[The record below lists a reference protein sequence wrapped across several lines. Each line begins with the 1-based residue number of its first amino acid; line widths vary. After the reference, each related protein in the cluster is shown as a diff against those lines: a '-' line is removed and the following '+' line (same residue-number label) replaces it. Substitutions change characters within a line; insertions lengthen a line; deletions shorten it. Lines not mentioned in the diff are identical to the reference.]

1 MAKSYKG
8 GQYHRKRWT
17 APDGSVHDVYGK
29 TIAERDEK
37 LEALKASYTAQEPAD
52 AHVFVYEYAAKWY
65 ALRAPHWSEDMRYA
79 HRYNINHWICPV
91 IGQMEMAEV
100 KASDLQKVMSQVA
113 DKSRSYN
120 KRLSST
126 IKQLFAMAYDDK
138 IFDRDPAAKLKP
150 EGVKPVPK
158 DALDEDEQQILLDT
172 VRGLPIEPFV
182 MLALYTGLR
191 REEVCGLRWRCVHLD
206 TATPHLDVRRAVS
219 WPGNNKPVEED
230 LLKSD
235 AAWRTIPLPAPLVAY
250 LRQLRAGIDATPEQL
265 RGMYVF
271 RGSAEGPASYSAF
284 TRRWE
289 AITVRSTASGREL
302 GESVRNHKI
311 RVTIDFVVT
320 PHVLRY
326 TYCTRLILAK
336 VPINRVQ
343 YLMGHDDPQTTLA
356 IYTRLLGHQPE
367 DLIDDVEAAF
377 APKKPAGETPPEGA
391 AGA

>member
-37 LEALKASYTAQEPAD
+37 LEALKASYADPQPAD
-52 AHVFVYEYAAKWY
+52 VHAFVYEYAAKWY
-65 ALRAPHWSEDMRYA
+65 ALREPHWSEDMRYA

-91 IGQMEMAEV
+91 IGQKEMAEV
-100 KASDLQKVMSQVA
+100 KASDLQEVMGQVA

-120 KRLSST
+120 KRLLST
-126 IKQLFAMAYDDK
+126 IKQIFGMAYEDRL
-138 IFDRDPAAKLKP
+138 IDRDPSAKLKA
-150 EGVKPVPK
+150 EGVKPIPK
-158 DALDEDEQQILLDT
+158 DALTEEEQEILLNT

-191 REEVCGLRWRCVHLD
+191 REEICGLQWRCVHLD
-206 TATPHLDVRRAVS
+206 AEAPHLDVRRAVS
-219 WPGNNKPVEED
+219 WPGNNKPVSED
-230 LLKSD
+230 ILKSD
-235 AAWRTIPLPAPLVAY
+235 AAWRTVPLPAALVSY
-250 LRQLRAGIDATPEQL
+250 LRQLKASIETTPEKL

-271 RGSAEGPASYSAF
+271 RGTADGPASYSAF
-284 TRRWE
+284 TRRWD
-289 AITVRSTASGREL
+289 AITVRSTASGHEL
-302 GESVRNHKI
+302 GETIRNHKI
-311 RVTIDFVVT
+311 KITIDFLVS
-320 PHVLRY
+320 PHILRY

-336 VPINRVQ
+336 VPVNRVQ
-343 YLMGHDDPQTTLA
+343 YLMGHEDPQTTLA

-377 APKKPAGETPPEGA
+377 RSKQPAGEDPAVT
-391 AGA
+391 